1 VLNRVHHGPTEAGYF
16 YASNDFCAPEH
27 GGTHLDAPIHF
38 AEGKSTADA
47 VPISLSANATTPPPA
62 TGGGTTTPPKPTTP
76 IPQQTGIPIPV
87 PTLSL
92 SGKPK
97 VARSGRSRV
106 LKLTVQSSAAGFVV
120 ATLTSGKAKL
130 VAHAAAKA
138 TTASITA
145 ALVAGTNKLKIKLS
159 RRLKKGRYTLT
170 LTPQSSNF
178 VPGTPVSAGR
188 VPVPKPPTA
197 KKRTSRRARFIY

>member
-1 VLNRVHHGPTEAGYF
+1 VTNPSL
-16 YASNDFCAPEH
+16 
-27 GGTHLDAPIHF
+27 
-38 AEGKSTADA
+38 TADA

-62 TGGGTTTPPKPTTP
+62 PSGTTTAPRQVTPTTP
-76 IPQQTGIPIPV
+76 PQTVIPIPV

-138 TTASITA
+138 TTASTTA

-178 VPGTPVSAGR
+178 VAGAPVSGGR
-188 VPVPKPPTA
+188 VSVPKAPKA
-197 KKRTSRRARFIY
+197 KKRNSRRARFIY